1 MSLIGRKYAQALFT
15 VAIEKNQVEEIFS
28 DFTMVIDLLR
38 SEKDLMNL
46 MLTPSLNSEEKKGI
60 LSRVFKSISNKY
72 VKNYLMILVD
82 KSRFENI
89 MEIYGAFRAMTNEHN
104 NLVEAHVLTVVPLD
118 EETRAS
124 LENKLAKRF
133 NKKVVLEN
141 IIDESL
147 LGGAVVYVGD
157 QVIDGS
163 IKNQLSQMKT
173 QMNSLR
179 LQ

>member
-72 VKNYLMILVD
+72 VKNYLML
-82 KSRFENI
+82 K
-89 MEIYGAFRAMTNEHN
+89 
-104 NLVEAHVLTVVPLD
+104 
-118 EETRAS
+118 
-124 LENKLAKRF
+124 
-133 NKKVVLEN
+133 
-141 IIDESL
+141 
-147 LGGAVVYVGD
+147 
-157 QVIDGS
+157 
-163 IKNQLSQMKT
+163 
-173 QMNSLR
+173 
-179 LQ
+179 

>member
-1 MSLIGRKYAQALFT
+1 MSLIGRKIRSGFIYSCDR
-15 VAIEKNQVEEIFS
+15 ENQVEEIFS

-46 MLTPSLNSEEKKGI
+46 MLTPSLNLRGKRRAFYQEF
-60 LSRVFKSISNKY
+60 FKSISNKY

-89 MEIYGAFRAMTNEHN
+89 MEIYDAFRAMTNEHN

-133 NKKVVLEN
+133 NKKVVLEKH
-141 IIDESL
+141 
-147 LGGAVVYVGD
+147 Y
-157 QVIDGS
+157 
-163 IKNQLSQMKT
+163 
-173 QMNSLR
+173 
-179 LQ
+179 